1 MFQSLKKGTCLAVA
15 LALLT
20 TLFTAVSPVNAQPK
34 EEEGYRNVALRRA
47 AYHSTATDYNQT
59 GHLVTDGI
67 TPEVDID
74 APEYSDQ
81 YGDSPS
87 AENPSCAFD
96 GNSGTKWL
104 TFHQAAWLQ
113 LKFPGEEAYTATS
126 YSLTTA
132 NDQPGRDPKAWTV
145 EGSNDGVNFDVLD
158 KQEGITWSERYETK
172 TFQMENDTSYRYY
185 RLNITENSGDNGEE
199 QQGEWIPG
207 RIQLGEFDLFNADGE
222 SVVPRPGQAGFNSEW
237 VSKSSGEQYVYIDL
251 GAQSSIDKVVV
262 DWGDNYASQYEIQVS
277 DDAESWNIVYKQN
290 AGQGG
295 TEECE
300 FDTVQ
305 TQYVRL
311 LCQEAVGN
319 NYGVYEMEVYGVNDL
334 HYSVGEMPEPE
345 ADGTQYL
352 RGGNWKVER
361 VSQVGEETTG
371 ETLSQAGYDDSSW
384 LPATVP
390 GTVLWSYLQAGAIP
404 DPNVSDQQLQISDS
418 YFTAD
423 FWYRNS
429 FVIPESQEGQRTW
442 LNFDAINW
450 KADVYFN
457 GQNVGRIEG
466 AFIQSKFDVTDL
478 VNYGG
483 ENYLAVYIH
492 KNDNPGA
499 VTEQTIGSAG
509 ANGGVLGYDNP
520 TLHASIGWDWVPTIR
535 GRNIGIYQD
544 VYVSYTQDA
553 RLVSPWVITDLDLND
568 EVTPIEAENLALNK
582 AASASSVEDEYNGG
596 QNVVK
601 NAVDGDSS
609 TRWSSKYAD
618 DQWFQVDFGEP
629 TTFSSTRIQWE
640 SSYASNYTL
649 QYSNDGETW
658 TDILTEDN
666 CKGGVDQ
673 QYFDQVTARY
683 LRIQC
688 GDRASKYGVS
698 FWEFEV
704 YDMEEPTEEPEGPDF
719 SKADL
724 TVKTEVSNCKD
735 EASTVTVSGTIQ
747 PGNLPFSQD
756 VNLEPNETKEVTIDG
771 IVMEDPELWWPNTYG
786 DQYLYTCNIQVS
798 EDGQVSD
805 DESFQFG
812 VREFS
817 YSEGSPLEI
826 YCNGTRIIG
835 RGGNWGMDDSN
846 VAATAEDYDTK
857 VRLHAEANLTMIRN
871 WVGQTGNEEFYKA
884 CDKYGI
890 LVFDDFW
897 LANPSDGPNPN
908 DEEMFMENAVDK
920 IKRVRR
926 YASVCFYCGRNEG
939 NPPETLNK
947 SLEEATVT
955 YDGTRHYIPHSAS
968 GTVSG
973 YGPYAV
979 QDPKYYFNNAPMTL
993 HSERGLPNI
1002 PAYESMVEMLGEDHL
1017 WPIDNVWGLHDFTSG
1032 SAQNGNK
1039 YQQEMKDYGSYNSL
1053 EEFVRIAQMV
1063 NYENHKALFE
1073 ATLNK
1078 SGNGMLMWMSQS
1090 AWPSMVWQTYDYYY
1104 DTNGGY
1110 FGLKQGNQPINAIW
1124 NCTNEGIVLVN
1135 YTPNDLTGLTAYVNV
1150 YDIDGNLIL
1159 SESKQSDIESDST
1172 VQLMTLQ
1179 YPEDASDIKF
1189 IRTRV
1194 EDADGNQIADDFY
1207 WTNTKEYQGYEA
1219 LNDLPEVKLTADYQA
1234 QEKVETTCYYTVNL
1248 QNNSDDPAL
1257 MIRLKTTN
1265 DLTGERVLPT
1275 YYSDNYI
1282 SLMPGESKQITVE
1295 FDEKYLNGGQP
1306 VFSVEG
1312 WNIVE
1317 FQIGEEPDPYYIKS
1331 FNIKRDG
1338 QTISQVS
1345 AGKAYAEVEIVAQE
1359 DSSFKLNPVIALYKD
1374 GKLVDVET
1382 NAMSGSLQE
1391 GKTGAI
1397 PTLSVVIPDEEDL
1410 RGYEVKA
1417 FLLGGDSYAQP
1428 LQSSRQLEPW
1438 SPPNLALD
1446 AVAEASSE
1454 ENKQQSG
1461 GADHSVKNVNDGDST
1476 TRWASD
1482 WKKDPQWVQLDFGKP
1497 IEFSQIVLQ
1506 WEAAYATKY
1515 VIQISDDGERWTD
1528 LVRNDNSKGGT
1539 EPYTF
1544 EESQTARYIRVQ
1556 GEERAMEKYGYS
1568 LYEIQVYQ

>member
-1 MFQSLKKGTCLAVA
+1 MCLAAA
-15 LALLT
+15 LALMT
-20 TLFTAVSPVNAQPK
+20 TLFTAVSPVSAQPK
-34 EEEGYRNVALRRA
+34 DEEGYRNVALRRA
-47 AYHSTATDYNQT
+47 AYHSSATDYNQT

-67 TPEVDID
+67 VPEVKIGG
-74 APEYSDQ
+74 PEYSDQ

-96 GNSGTKWL
+96 GQPSTKWL
-104 TFHQAAWLQ
+104 TFNQAAWLQ
-113 LKFPGEEAYTATS
+113 LKFPGEEAYVAKS
-126 YSLTTA
+126 YTLTTA
-132 NDQPGRDPKAWTV
+132 NDQPGRDPKTWTV
-145 EGSNDGVNFDVLD
+145 EGSNDGVHFDVLD
-158 KQEGITWSERYETK
+158 TQEGITWSERYETK
-172 TFQMENDTSYRYY
+172 TFQMENDTAYRYY
-185 RLNITENSGDNGEE
+185 RLNVKENSGDEGEMQNGEF
-199 QQGEWIPG
+199 IPG
-207 RIQLGEFDLFNADGE
+207 RIQLGEFDLLNADGE
-222 SVVPRPGQAGFNSEW
+222 SIVPRPAKAEFNSEW
-237 VSKSSGEQYVYIDL
+237 ISKSAGQQYVYIDL
-251 GAQSSIDKVVV
+251 GTESTIDQAVIN
-262 DWGDNYASQYEIQVS
+262 WGDNYASKYELQIS
-277 DDAESWNIVYKQN
+277 DDAEDWQTVYTQE

-295 TEECE
+295 EETCQ
-300 FDTVQ
+300 FDTAQ
-305 TQYVRL
+305 AQYVRL
-311 LCQEAVGN
+311 LCEEAVSN
-319 NYGVYEMEVYGVNDL
+319 NYGVHEIEVYGVNDL
-334 HYSVGEMPEPE
+334 HYSIGEMPEAE

-361 VSQVGEETTG
+361 VSQVGEEVTG
-371 ETLSQAGYDDSSW
+371 ETLSQPGYDDSSW
-384 LPATVP
+384 LPAVVP

-404 DPNVSDQQLQISDS
+404 DPNFSDQQLQISDS

-423 FWYRNS
+423 FWYRDS
-429 FVIPESQEGQRTW
+429 FVIPESQKGQRTW

-450 KADVYFN
+450 KADIYFN
-457 GQNVGRIEG
+457 GHNVGRIEG
-466 AFIQSKFDVTDL
+466 AFIESKFDVTDY

-483 ENYLAVYIH
+483 DNYLAVYIH

-509 ANGGVLGYDNP
+509 GNGGVLGYDNP

-553 RLVSPWVITDLDLND
+553 RLINPWVITDLDLNN
-568 EVTPIEAENLALNK
+568 EVKPIEAENLALDK
-582 AASASSVEDEYNGG
+582 TASASSVEGYNAG
-596 QNVVK
+596 QNV
-601 NAVDGDSS
+601 AQHALDGNTN
-609 TRWSSKYAD
+609 TRWSSEYKD
-618 DQWFQVDFGEP
+618 NQWFQVDFGKP

-640 SSYASNYTL
+640 ASYAVDYTL
-649 QYSNDGETW
+649 QYSNDGKIW
-658 TDILTEDN
+658 TDILTEDD

-673 QYFDQVTARY
+673 KYFDQVTAQY

-688 GDRASKYGVS
+688 GKRSSQYGTS

-704 YDMEEPTEEPEGPDF
+704 YDMEKPVEEPEGPDF

-724 TVKTEVSNCKD
+724 TVKTEVENCKD
-735 EASTVTVSGTIQ
+735 EATTVTVSGTIQ

-756 VNLEPNETKEVTIDG
+756 VELAPNETKEVTIDG
-771 IVMEDPELWWPNTYG
+771 IVMENPELWWPNTYG
-786 DQYLYTCNIQVS
+786 DQYLYTCNVQVT
-798 EDGQVSD
+798 EDGRVSD
-805 DESFQFG
+805 DEAFQFG
-812 VREFS
+812 VREFT
-817 YSEGSPLEI
+817 YSEGSPLQI
-826 YCNGTRIIG
+826 YCNGTRIIC

-857 VRLHAEANLTMIRN
+857 IRLHAEANLTMIRN
-871 WVGQTGNEEFYKA
+871 WVGQTGKEDFYKA

-908 DEEMFMENAVDK
+908 DEDMFMKNAVDK

-947 SLEEATVT
+947 NLEEATVT

-979 QDPKYYFNNAPMTL
+979 QDPEYYFNNAPVTL

-1073 ATLNK
+1073 ATFNK
-1078 SGNGMLMWMSQS
+1078 GGNGMLMWMSQS

-1110 FGLKQGNQPINAIW
+1110 FGLKQGNQPIHAIW
-1124 NCTNEGIVLVN
+1124 NCTNDAIVLTN
-1135 YTPNDLTGLTAYVNV
+1135 YTPNDETGLKVIVNV
-1150 YDIDGNLIL
+1150 YDLNGNLIL
-1159 SESKQSDIESDST
+1159 SQEEVSDVASDST
-1172 VQLMTLQ
+1172 EEVMNLQ
-1179 YPEDASDIKF
+1179 YPEDSTDIKF
-1189 IRTRV
+1189 IRTIV
-1194 EDADGNQIADDFY
+1194 EDAEGNQIADNFY
-1207 WTNTKEYQGYEA
+1207 WTNTEDYQGYKA
-1219 LNDLPEVKLTADYQA
+1219 LNDLPEVKLQADYTA
-1234 QEKVETTCYYTVNL
+1234 QEKVGTTCYYTVNL
-1248 QNNSDDPAL
+1248 QNNTEDPAL

-1282 SLMPGESKQITVE
+1282 SLMPGESKEITVE

-1312 WNIVE
+1312 WNIVADE
-1317 FQIGEEPDPYYIKS
+1317 IGDEPEANYIKGFS
-1331 FNIKRDG
+1331 IERDDESI
-1338 QTISQVS
+1338 TQVS
-1345 AGKAYAEVEIVAQE
+1345 AGEIYAEVQVAGLAEQ
-1359 DSSFKLNPVIALYKD
+1359 STMKVNPVIALYKD
-1374 GKLVDVET
+1374 GKLEDIQVNPQEVTVKAGET
-1382 NAMSGSLQE
+1382 VTVQTSP
-1391 GKTGAI
+1391 I
-1397 PTLSVVIPDEEDL
+1397 VVPDEDDL
-1410 RGYEVKA
+1410 TMYEVKA
-1417 FLLGGDSYAQP
+1417 FLLGGGQYATP
-1428 LQSSRQLEPW
+1428 LQTSKQLDAWEF
-1438 SPPNLALD
+1438 PNLALS
-1446 AVAEASSE
+1446 AVATASSE
-1454 ENKQQSG
+1454 ENQKQSE
-1461 GADHSVKNVNDGDST
+1461 GADHTVKNVNDGDST

-1482 WKKDPQWVQLDFGKP
+1482 WMKDPQWVQLDFGKP
-1497 IEFSQIVLQ
+1497 VEFSQIILE
-1506 WEAAYATKY
+1506 WEAACATKY
-1515 VIQISDDGERWTD
+1515 VIQISDDGKQWTD
-1528 LVRNDNSKGGT
+1528 LVRNDNGKAGIQ
-1539 EPYTF
+1539 PYTF
-1544 EESQTARYIRVQ
+1544 EEPQSARYIRVL

-1568 LYEIQVYQ
+1568 IYEIRVYQ